1 MHEHTFND
9 IDLVTEQ
16 VHGLFDGWVQ
26 STPPD
31 DSLKRYGLLVMKIA
45 VHEWIAN
52 LVQHAAFKIQ
62 PPLIRLVISPRS
74 SGLHC
79 LVEDN
84 SEGFDFETQ
93 IAEQSRKLNN
103 PVPSERGRGL
113 LMMLACTEE
122 FVYETNG
129 DGLQHLEF
137 IVRPPVDSA
146 NVPSFFPA
154 ADQAPDRS

>member
-84 SEGFDFETQ
+84 SE
-93 IAEQSRKLNN
+93 
-103 PVPSERGRGL
+103 
-113 LMMLACTEE
+113 
-122 FVYETNG
+122 
-129 DGLQHLEF
+129 
-137 IVRPPVDSA
+137 
-146 NVPSFFPA
+146 
-154 ADQAPDRS
+154 